1 MCNFIHGQTI
11 TGLVSFENSYYK
23 ASNVIVLLMNGVKK
37 GINGTFTDS
46 TGNYS
51 IQISS
56 STKRIHFG
64 SIGYESHE
72 IDINDIKNDTV
83 INVTLREE
91 PSVLEGLVVTA
102 KMTPRE
108 PPLVARAAKKSG
120 GFFRK
125 RKIHY
130 TADIV
135 REAKEPELINIEKQW
150 ALINDNSLSFWS
162 RIIFENITYPDK
174 MLEYGIQGR
183 VLVRFKI
190 NVDGDLDDLKIIR
203 GFNSGI
209 DEEVLRVLKLSPSWS
224 EYQESGLN
232 FNQLVSARRV
242 INYFEVFILPI
253 TFEIE
258 TVKN

>member
-11 TGLVSFENSYYK
+11 IGLVSFENSYSK
-23 ASNVIVLLMNGVKK
+23 ASNVIVLLMDGVKK
-37 GINGTFTDS
+37 GLNGTFTDS
-46 TGNYS
+46 NGNYS

-56 STKRIHFG
+56 STKRIRFG

-108 PPLVARAAKKSG
+108 PPLAVARVVKNPR

-162 RIIFENITYPDK
+162 KIIFENITYPDK
-174 MLEYGIQGR
+174 MLE
-183 VLVRFKI
+183 
-190 NVDGDLDDLKIIR
+190 
-203 GFNSGI
+203 
-209 DEEVLRVLKLSPSWS
+209 
-224 EYQESGLN
+224 
-232 FNQLVSARRV
+232 
-242 INYFEVFILPI
+242 
-253 TFEIE
+253 
-258 TVKN
+258 